1 MLSLGVG
8 RGLEDL
14 EMWPG
19 SHFFT
24 AVELAAADLLLRL
37 SGDDA
42 AEAST
47 SSPRWVSPCREDL
60 GVDEEEE
67 EERVVWETDVPP
79 ELDRRAR
86 KRYRLLSDLYTAT
99 SAAAA
104 TATKKRKTCA
114 GGDSESSSASLE
126 ATRY

>member
-1 MLSLGVG
+1 MSSLGVG
-8 RGLEDL
+8 RGLEDPGI
-14 EMWPG
+14 WPG

-37 SGDDA
+37 SGDDTA
-42 AEAST
+42 ASST
-47 SSPRWVSPCREDL
+47 STTPSSSPHCVIPCYEDFE
-60 GVDEEEE
+60 D
-67 EERVVWETDVPP
+67 ERVVQEPAAST

-104 TATKKRKTCA
+104 TATKRRKTCA
-114 GGDSESSSASLE
+114 GGESESSSASLE
-126 ATRY
+126 ATR